1 LRKIRFYA
9 RRVEADEMGNEAD
22 REAASRAAERRSRM
36 QIRVIGLKDDH
47 DAFDREYFAGLS
59 PGERMTLVGKMF
71 AEQWLLMGGNEDE
84 LRLLRDI
91 ARVQRRG
98 R

>member
-1 LRKIRFYA
+1 
-9 RRVEADEMGNEAD
+9 MGNEAD